1 MYHNCDFDFSSYL
14 RRSLFTLIPILA
26 TILIA
31 LILTTSFAL
40 AQGQNFSIFPVD
52 SRPYNLT
59 YGEWSAKWWIWSLS
73 IPEENNPI
81 TDQTGKNCGINQQG
95 PVWFLAGTLGGSVTR
110 ECDIPPD
117 RAILLSPLN
126 IECSYAEFP
135 VMKAEKEL
143 RDCAQWPGA
152 TVEVTIDG
160 VSIQN
165 ISKYN
170 VQSPIFDVT
179 LPENNVFGAPAG
191 PTKAVSGGWWVLL
204 RPLPPG
210 DHQIIFGGSVI
221 DNPTTGTQGFA
232 VEATYNL
239 NVQ

>member
-1 MYHNCDFDFSSYL
+1 MPHNCDFNILFY
-14 RRSLFTLIPILA
+14 RQRSLFGLISGVVAFLVTLIL
-26 TILIA
+26 L
-31 LILTTSFAL
+31 TSFAL
-40 AQGQNFSIFPVD
+40 AQGQNVSIFPID
-52 SRPYNLT
+52 SRPYNST
-59 YGEWSAKWWIWSLS
+59 YGEWSAKWWVWALS

-81 TDQTGKNCGINQQG
+81 TDQTGENCDINQQG
-95 PVWFLAGTLGGSVTR
+95 PVWFLAGTLGGSITR
-110 ECDIPPD
+110 ECIIPPD
-117 RAILLSPLN
+117 KAVLLSPLN

-135 VMKAEKEL
+135 TMKTEKEL

-160 VSIQN
+160 IKIQD
-165 ISKYN
+165 IEKYN

-179 LPENNVFGAPAG
+179 LPENNIFGAPSG

-204 RPLPPG
+204 QPLPPG
-210 DHQIIFGGSVI
+210 THQISFGGSVV